1 MYITTLC
8 DDCRVIKVPYI
19 TFYKLFDTYYLC
31 IFLLRASELWWSS
44 WGGGGVQGR
53 RLRNQGSRDRRG
65 EGRALMEGE
74 GSDRKWQ
81 SLGGD
86 LSKGGVC

>member
-1 MYITTLC
+1 M
-8 DDCRVIKVPYI
+8 
-19 TFYKLFDTYYLC
+19 
-31 IFLLRASELWWSS
+31 
-44 WGGGGVQGR
+44 GGGGVQGR